1 MCRNAVFL
9 GTGAHVRVLGKG
21 RKERATPLTRETA
34 AVLKAW
40 LREIPDSADAIVFPS
55 ARGTRLSSD
64 GIEYLLAKYVVIAA
78 KACPSL
84 AHKRVTPHVLRHT
97 AAMELLQAGVDRS
110 LIALLL
116 GHESV
121 ETTQIYLD
129 ANLAMKEQALAKAA
143 PPGSKAGR
151 YHPDDQLLAFLK
163 GTVGRRDDQDYA
175 DRKCHLAPERQLV
188 ACLRRN
194 QLHWSA

>member
-1 MCRNAVFL
+1 MRAAPFRVDRHVLLAVFL

-40 LREIPDSADAIVFPS
+40 LCEIPDSADAIVFPS

-64 GIEYLLAKYVVIAA
+64 GIEYLVAKYVVIAA

-163 GTVGRRDDQDYA
+163 G
-175 DRKCHLAPERQLV
+175 L
-188 ACLRRN
+188 
-194 QLHWSA
+194 